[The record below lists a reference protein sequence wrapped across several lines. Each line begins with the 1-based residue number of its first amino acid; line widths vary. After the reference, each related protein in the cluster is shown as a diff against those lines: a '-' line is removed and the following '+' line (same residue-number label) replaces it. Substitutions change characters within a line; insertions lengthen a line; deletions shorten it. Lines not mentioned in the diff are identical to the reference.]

1 MIKDRVNKMGTI
13 IGVKELIPQRIV
25 MRIRVNVHEA
35 FSTLP
40 STH

>member
-25 MRIRVNVHEA
+25 MRIRVNVRKV

>member
-1 MIKDRVNKMGTI
+1 MIKDRVNKMGRI
-13 IGVKELIPQRIV
+13 VGVKELIAQRIV
-25 MRIRVNVHEA
+25 MRINVRKA